1 MSWIHAARTR
11 LRLLFARR
19 AAEARMNDER
29 IGRNYAEALL
39 TLARKDGEQEE
50 WGALM
55 DAISVGMRE
64 NQTLRT
70 FLESPK
76 LSAARKIQILEKAMG
91 RGVPKLFMRFLET
104 VIMKRRQMLI
114 PEIAS
119 EYRQLID
126 DSEDRVHVNVT
137 VARELAGPEKDA
149 LARQLGR
156 LFGKRVVPHMSLN
169 PAILGGVIVKVGDTV
184 MDGSVRRR
192 LASLKQRMLATAAR

>member
-1 MSWIHAARTR
+1 
-11 LRLLFARR
+11 
-19 AAEARMNDER
+19 MNDER

-39 TLARKDGEQEE
+39 VLARKSGEQEE
-50 WGALM
+50 WGAII

-64 NQTLRT
+64 NPTLKT

-76 LSAARKIQILEKAMG
+76 LSAARKIQIMEKALG
-91 RGVPKLFMRFLET
+91 RGVPKLFMRFLEA

-119 EYRQLID
+119 EYRNLID
-126 DSEDRVHVNVT
+126 ESEDRVHVNVT
-137 VARELAGPEKDA
+137 VAREPAELEKDA
-149 LARQLGR
+149 LTRQLSR
-156 LFGKRVVPHMSLN
+156 LFGKRVVPHISLN

-192 LASLKQRMLATAAR
+192 LASLRARMLATVTR

>member
-1 MSWIHAARTR
+1 
-11 LRLLFARR
+11 
-19 AAEARMNDER
+19 MNDER

-39 TLARKDGEQEE
+39 TLARKSGEQEE
-50 WGALM
+50 WGALI

-64 NQTLRT
+64 NPTLKT

-76 LSAARKIQILEKAMG
+76 LSAARKIQIMEKALG
-91 RGVPKLFMRFLET
+91 RGVPRVFMRFIEA

-114 PEIAS
+114 PEIAT
-119 EYRQLID
+119 EYRNLID

-137 VARELAGPEKDA
+137 VAREPAELEKDA
-149 LARQLGR
+149 LTRQLSR
-156 LFGKRVVPHMSLN
+156 LFGKRVVPHISLN

-192 LASLKQRMLATAAR
+192 LASLRQRMLATVTR

>member
-1 MSWIHAARTR
+1 
-11 LRLLFARR
+11 
-19 AAEARMNDER
+19 MNETR

-39 TLARKDGEQEE
+39 TLARRSEEQEE
-50 WGALM
+50 WGAII

-64 NQTLRT
+64 DPTLRT

-76 LSAARKIQILEKAMG
+76 LSAARKIQIMEKALG

-119 EYRQLID
+119 EYRNLID
-126 DSEDRVHVNVT
+126 QAEDRVHVNVT
-137 VARELAGPEKDA
+137 VAREPAEPEKDA
-149 LARQLGR
+149 LVRQLSR
-156 LFGKRVVPHMSLN
+156 LFGKRVVPHISLN

-192 LASLKQRMLATAAR
+192 LASLRQRMLATAAR